1 MPEGPEVKK
10 TVDYLLKYKNY
21 TINKITINSG
31 RYTKKNFKMQDKLL
45 DDLPLKIFDVKCKGK
60 FIYFKLSNDMYI
72 FNTLGMSGYWT
83 NNTIKHNNITLH
95 ISKNKTKK
103 EIFFNDVRNFGT
115 IMYQTKK
122 DLDNKLKCLGVDIIE
137 DYNNIEMFKNR
148 LERKRDDAMIAT
160 ALMDQK
166 VTAGCGNYIR
176 AEVLYHS
183 KISPYRKIRDLS
195 KENIKDLWYY
205 LTRIAWIFY
214 DADNAII
221 KGLLS
226 KKDIIYKTYI
236 DSNKYNN
243 NGYYTNFVVYMMDKD
258 SYGNIIIREKIGD
271 RTIHWVPKIQK

>member
-10 TVDYLLKYKNY
+10 TVDYLLKFKNY
-21 TINKITINSG
+21 IITKITINSG
-31 RYTKKNFKMQDKLL
+31 RYTKKNFKMQTKLF
-45 DDLPLKIFDVKCKGK
+45 DDLPLKIVDVKCKGK

-83 NNTIKHNNITLH
+83 TEKIKHNNITFFL
-95 ISKNKTKK
+95 SKNKTKK
-103 EIFFNDVRNFGT
+103 ELFFNDVRNFGT

-122 DLDNKLKCLGVDIIE
+122 DLDMKLKCLGVDIIE
-137 DYNNIEMFKNR
+137 DYNNIDLFKKR
-148 LERKRDDAMIAT
+148 LERKRDDSMIGT

-195 KENIKDLWYY
+195 EEMIKNLWYY

-214 DADNAII
+214 DYDMAIS
-221 KGLLS
+221 KGIIS
-226 KKDIIYKTYI
+226 KKDKIYKTYVVGTKHN
-236 DSNKYNN
+236 SY
-243 NGYYTNFVVYMMDKD
+243 GYYTNFVVYMMDMD
-258 SYGNIIIREKIGD
+258 SFGNNIVREKMGD